1 MKIVVLIARILLG
14 LIFVVFGLNGFL
26 NFIPQP
32 PMPPGDMV
40 AFLTVTAKTHYVV
53 PVFALQIVGGALL
66 LVGRFVPLGL
76 TLLGPILVNILIFHI
91 VMAPA
96 GLPPG
101 VVATILWLV
110 LFYAYRQYFAGIF
123 TANAQPS

>member
-1 MKIVVLIARILLG
+1 MKIVVITARILLG
-14 LIFVVFGLNGFL
+14 LTFVVFGLNGFL

-32 PMPPGDMV
+32 PMSPGDMV
-40 AFLTVTAKTHYVV
+40 TFLTVTGKTHYVV
-53 PVFALQIVGGALL
+53 PVFALQVIGGALL
-66 LVGRFVPLGL
+66 LAGRFVPLGL

-91 VMAPA
+91 VMNPA

-101 VVATILWLV
+101 AIATLLWLI

>member
-1 MKIVVLIARILLG
+1 MKIVVLVARILLG

-26 NFIPQP
+26 NFLPQP
-32 PMPPGDMV
+32 PMPPGDMLT
-40 AFLTVTAKTHYVV
+40 FLTVVSKTHYMV
-53 PVFALQIVGGALL
+53 PVFTLQILGGALL
-66 LVGRFVPLGL
+66 LIGRFVPLGL
-76 TLLGPILVNILIFHI
+76 TLLAPILFNILVFHI

-101 VVATILWLV
+101 AIATVLWFVV
-110 LFYAYRQYFAGIF
+110 FFAYRQYFAGIL

>member
-1 MKIVVLIARILLG
+1 MKIVVIIARILLG

-32 PMPPGDMV
+32 PMPPGDV
-40 AFLTVTAKTHYVV
+40 VTFLTVTGKTHYVV
-53 PVFALQIVGGALL
+53 PVFALQVIGGALL
-66 LVGRFVPLGL
+66 LIGRFVPLGL

-101 VVATILWLV
+101 AVATVLWLV
-110 LFYAYRQYFAGIF
+110 LFYAYRQYFASIF
-123 TANAQPS
+123 TANAKPS